1 MICSGGREAQMEE
14 HVLICE
20 DSIDGILTGIYEA
33 YQYKKDNG
41 VDSHDR
47 MHLAVKAP
55 EIGRLFTCY
64 TEIQTDAEKARKV
77 SATIKRELGEAVF
90 YDLCLAMTSHDEEK
104 ADAVYHTIVIGL
116 RHHDRNVFSRLRE
129 PAVQKAFACQRGA
142 GNELNHYR
150 QFLRFAELESGIL
163 YAKIGAR
170 DRILP
175 FLMPHF
181 ADRLPADNFVIYDEL
196 SGVFGLHPQYKQW
209 YLASGADFDE
219 EALVFSKAEAE
230 YSALFTRFCESIA
243 IEARTNPKLQMSM
256 LPLRFRKYMVEFEQR
271 PDEKALH

>member
-1 MICSGGREAQMEE
+1 MEE

-41 VDSHDR
+41 IDSHDW
-47 MHLAVKAP
+47 MHLAVKEP
-55 EIGRLFTCY
+55 DIGRLLTRY
-64 TEIQTDAEKARKV
+64 TKIETDAEKAQKV
-77 SATIKRELGEAVF
+77 SRTIKRELGEHTF
-90 YDLCLAMTSHDEEK
+90 YDLCLAMVSADAEK
-104 ADAVYHTIVIGL
+104 ADAVYHTVVIGL
-116 RHHDRNVFSRLRE
+116 KCHDRNVFARLGE
-129 PAVQKAFACQRGA
+129 PAVQKAFTCQRGA

-209 YLASGADFDE
+209 YLVNGADFDE
-219 EALVFSKAEAE
+219 DSLVFSKAEAE
-230 YSALFTRFCESIA
+230 YSALFTQFCESIA
-243 IEARTNPKLQMSM
+243 IEARTNPKLQMNM
-256 LPLRFRKYMVEFEQR
+256 LPLRFRKYMVEFER
-271 PDEKALH
+271 RANEETLH